1 MSELLAN
8 DQLSIFRLPGKLP
21 YESVS
26 IPLYPVRGMSG
37 MSTDDDHDDDD
48 DDG

>member
-8 DQLSIFRLPGKLP
+8 DQPLFRLPGKLSG
-21 YESVS
+21 ENVS
-26 IPLYPVRGMSG
+26 IPLYPVRGMSR
-37 MSTDDDHDDDD
+37 DDDHDDDD